1 LLIGSSI
8 VWTSKRYDP
17 HRFDGCTGVAPFSRG
32 DIPQGETRMAATKF
46 PVKADCPTCG
56 DLMHVTGLECDSCGT
71 SVEGN
76 FFLHKMNRLPT
87 QSLAFLESFI
97 KNKGVTKDIEVDLGI
112 SDPTVK
118 ARLDEVVSQL
128 GYAGRSRLRPS

>member
-1 LLIGSSI
+1 
-8 VWTSKRYDP
+8 
-17 HRFDGCTGVAPFSRG
+17 
-32 DIPQGETRMAATKF
+32 MAATKF

-56 DLMHVTGLECDSCGT
+56 DLMHVSRLECDSCGT

-97 KNKGVTKDIEVDLGI
+97 KNKGVIKDIEVDLGI
-112 SDPTVK
+112 SYPTVK

-128 GYAGRSRLRPS
+128 GYAGRSRLRPSQEREERRSILEELHAGTISAETAAERLAALNEGRES

>member
-1 LLIGSSI
+1 
-8 VWTSKRYDP
+8 
-17 HRFDGCTGVAPFSRG
+17 
-32 DIPQGETRMAATKF
+32 MAATKV

-56 DLMHVTGLECDSCGT
+56 DLMHVSRLECDSCGT

-97 KNKGVTKDIEVDLGI
+97 KNKGVIKDIEVDLGI
-112 SDPTVK
+112 SYPTVK

-128 GYAGRSRLRPS
+128 GYAGRSRLRPSQEREERRSILEELHAGTISAETAAERLAALNEGRES